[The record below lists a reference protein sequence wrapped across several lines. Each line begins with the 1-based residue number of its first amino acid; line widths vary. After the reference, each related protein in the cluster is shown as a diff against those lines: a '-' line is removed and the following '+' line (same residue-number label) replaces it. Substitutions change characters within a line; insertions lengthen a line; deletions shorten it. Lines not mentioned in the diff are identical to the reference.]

1 MKKRSFLF
9 ILPIFLLM
17 LNSCNQ
23 EKKVDTKNPADQPWE
38 KILANAKGK
47 TVVMNMYQGF
57 KKGNNYMNE
66 YVIPTLKKEYD
77 ITLKIV
83 SGQGKEIVNN
93 VMAEKESGSAKGQ
106 IDLCW
111 INGETFYQ
119 LMEIEGLYG
128 PYSEKLPNA
137 KYIDFTD
144 PIIKYD
150 FQTEVKGFETP
161 WSKSSFLVIT
171 DTSKVKKIPVTMQ
184 EFETYWQ
191 QNPGKFTLAQDFMGL
206 TLLKSWL
213 VEIAGGIQEL
223 EGPLDE
229 AKYKKYSTQLWEF
242 VNRNK
247 KYFWKKG
254 ETFPA
259 SNVTISQMFGTGE
272 VNFTF
277 AFGNNDVD
285 EKVDEGLYPV
295 TARSY
300 ILKAGSTY
308 NTNYVGIP
316 FNSANKEA
324 AMVVCNFLISP
335 EAQIKKSDLRVWGGG
350 LVLDYNKMET
360 ADKQKYDA
368 LPKLKYGLP
377 EAEIKQKSI
386 KETEPKYMIRV
397 DEDFRKYVIDAK

>member
-1 MKKRSFLF
+1 MKRFSV
-9 ILPIFLLM
+9 FLLTIFVV
-17 LNSCNQ
+17 LCSCKSQ
-23 EKKVDTKNPADQPWE
+23 KEHEITNPANKPWDS
-38 KILANAKGK
+38 ILATAKGK

-66 YVIPTLKKEYD
+66 YVIPTLQKEYG

-119 LMEIEGLYG
+119 LMQIEGLYG
-128 PYSEKLPNA
+128 PYAEKLPNA

-150 FQTEVKGFETP
+150 FQTEVKGYETP
-161 WSKSSFLVIT
+161 WSKSSFIVIT
-171 DTSKVKKIPVTMQ
+171 DTARVKKIPVTMQ
-184 EFETYWQ
+184 DFESYWK

-213 VEIAGGIQEL
+213 VEIAGGIKEL

-229 AKYKKYSTQLWEF
+229 AKYKKYSMQLWDF

-247 KYFWKKG
+247 KYFWKNG

-277 AFGNNDVD
+277 AFGNSDID
-285 EKVDEGLYPV
+285 EKVEEGLYPKS
-295 TARSY
+295 AKGF
-300 ILKAGSTY
+300 ILQAGSTY
-308 NTNYVGIP
+308 NTNYIGIP

-335 EAQIKKSDLRVWGGG
+335 EAQIKKSDLKMWGAG
-350 LVLDYNKMET
+350 LVLDYSKLGANDE
-360 ADKQKYDA
+360 QKFND
-368 LPKLKYGLP
+368 LPKLIYGLP
-377 EAEIKQKSI
+377 EVEIKQKSI